1 MAQVLIVDDAAFM
14 RMQLKN
20 IFTSLGHEV
29 VGEAENG
36 KQAAEMYKNLQPDLV
51 SMDITMPEM
60 NGVEATKEIKS
71 EDDQATIVMCSAMGQ
86 QQMVLD
92 AIKAGAKDF
101 IVKPF
106 TEERVKETLDK
117 LFQ

>member
-1 MAQVLIVDDAAFM
+1 MARVLIVDDAAFM

-20 IFTSLGHEV
+20 IFTNLGYEV

-36 KQAAEMYKNLQPDLV
+36 QQAAGLYEELQPDIV

-71 EDDQATIVMCSAMGQ
+71 KDANATIIMCSAMGQ

-92 AIKAGAKDF
+92 AIKAGASDF

-106 TEERVKETLDK
+106 TEDRVKETLDK
-117 LFQ
+117 LI

>member
-1 MAQVLIVDDAAFM
+1 MASVLIVDDAAFM

-20 IFTSLGHEV
+20 IYTNLGYDV

-36 KQAAEMYKNLQPDLV
+36 QDATQLYKELNPDLV
-51 SMDITMPEM
+51 SMDITMPGI
-60 NGVEATKEIKS
+60 NGVEATKLIKNI
-71 EDDQATIVMCSAMGQ
+71 DNDATIIMCSAMGQ

-92 AIKAGAKDF
+92 AIKAGATDF
-101 IVKPF
+101 IVKPL

-117 LFQ
+117 I